1 MNDENA
7 PDLSLSADAAAARLD
22 VALHELAGVGPA
34 PDLATRVLAAIAA
47 ERPGRRALAPTQ
59 WLLAATALFGV
70 GIVGAVAWLQRG
82 AASSPAT
89 APVPQDPQPTP
100 TPAPAPKQD
109 PKQEAKQEAKP
120 APVPAPRGLTWIADY
135 SDNRVIA
142 VDADGK
148 VVEHYDEVYGAW
160 DVEPIG
166 DDRLLVTEFAVSRV
180 REIDR
185 KTKKTVWE
193 FENLKNPYD
202 ADRLPNGN
210 TLIADTFGSRVLE
223 IDRDGKIVWSF
234 AKDIRP
240 FDADRLANG
249 NTLIADVLKDRVIEV
264 NAAGEIVWR
273 SRDSPTRTTPIACRT
288 ATRWSR
294 CATRPWWSS
303 STRRARSSGSS
314 KASARR
320 ATPIACRTATRW
332 SPRTR
337 ACASS
342 TASRRWSGRRTP
354 PGRSRSAAASAERL
368 RPAHRHFA
376 FVPSRRSAAFAS
388 VATSPYC

>member
-7 PDLSLSADAAAARLD
+7 PELSLSALAATARLD

-34 PDLATRVLAAIAA
+34 PDLATRVLEALAAA
-47 ERPGRRALAPTQ
+47 RPDRRALAPTH

-70 GIVGAVAWLQRG
+70 GVVGGVAWLQRD

-100 TPAPAPKQD
+100 TPTPTPAPKQE
-109 PKQEAKQEAKP
+109 PKPDAKP
-120 APVPAPRGLTWIADY
+120 APVPKRGLTWIADY
-135 SDNRVIA
+135 SDNLVTA

-166 DDRLLVTEFAVSRV
+166 DDRLLVTEFSVSRV

-210 TLIADTFGSRVLE
+210 TLIADTFGGRVIE

-249 NTLIADVLKDRVIEV
+249 NTLIADVMKDRVIEV
-264 NAAGEIVWR
+264 NGAGEIVWEQKNLPNVHDADR
-273 SRDSPTRTTPIACRT
+273 LPNGNTLVTLRNKAMVVELDSQGDVVWKLEGLSSPSDADRLPNGNTLVAENTRVREFDGKQKVVWEKSATWAVEVCRT
-288 ATRWSR
+288 
-294 CATRPWWSS
+294 
-303 STRRARSSGSS
+303 
-314 KASARR
+314 
-320 ATPIACRTATRW
+320 
-332 SPRTR
+332 
-337 ACASS
+337 
-342 TASRRWSGRRTP
+342 
-354 PGRSRSAAASAERL
+354 ER
-368 RPAHRHFA
+368 
-376 FVPSRRSAAFAS
+376 
-388 VATSPYC
+388 

>member
-82 AASSPAT
+82 AASSQAT

-109 PKQEAKQEAKP
+109 PKQEAKKEAKP

-210 TLIADTFGSRVLE
+210 TLIADTFGGRVIE

-264 NAAGEIVWR
+264 NAAGEIVWEVKGQPNAHDADRLPNGNTLVTLRNKGMVVELDPQGDVVWKLEGLSSPSDADRLPNGNTLVAENTRVREFDSKQKVVWEKNATWAVEVCR
-273 SRDSPTRTTPIACRT
+273 S
-288 ATRWSR
+288 
-294 CATRPWWSS
+294 
-303 STRRARSSGSS
+303 
-314 KASARR
+314 
-320 ATPIACRTATRW
+320 
-332 SPRTR
+332 
-337 ACASS
+337 
-342 TASRRWSGRRTP
+342 
-354 PGRSRSAAASAERL
+354 ER
-368 RPAHRHFA
+368 
-376 FVPSRRSAAFAS
+376 
-388 VATSPYC
+388 